1 MANKLVTLHWHYGGY
16 LVDNTYVNGKVK
28 EFDDMDTDR
37 LSIPE
42 LMGYVK
48 EDFVYIIEQPVYYKA
63 ENSNSFMP
71 CMSDKFIVDLTLRF
85 SDVEGENVDLVGI
98 ENEEDNASFEEDI
111 NTEGEALEED
121 ENNEA
126 NRNGYSD
133 ANEEVIAA
141 REELIFYRRRPK
153 ISQIQPI

>member
-85 SDVEGENVDLVGI
+85 SDVEVVNMYIAQVDPL
-98 ENEEDNASFEEDI
+98 FDI
-111 NTEGEALEED
+111 DGPVPR
-121 ENNEA
+121 A
-126 NRNGYSD
+126 NLYGNI
-133 ANEEVIAA
+133 N
-141 REELIFYRRRPK
+141 REESEAVFKGVEAHSRKNEKKTRCRM
-153 ISQIQPI
+153 